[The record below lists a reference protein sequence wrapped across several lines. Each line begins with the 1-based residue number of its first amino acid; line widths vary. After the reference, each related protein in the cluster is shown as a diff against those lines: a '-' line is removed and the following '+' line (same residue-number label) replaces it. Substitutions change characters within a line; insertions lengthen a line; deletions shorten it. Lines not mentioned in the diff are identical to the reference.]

1 MNSSIEGAQA
11 PAAPSARSNAISRLF
26 GGLQA
31 RAFILLALFGVPL
44 LVAPYLVDDYVL
56 SVLIIVLYFAY
67 VGQAW
72 NLMIGFAG
80 QLSLGHALF
89 VGIGAYTSAAF
100 FIHFGI
106 GPWASVF
113 VAIGASVLAGSIIG
127 YLGFRFSIRGVYF
140 ALLTIAFAEFTR
152 IIVDHIDWLGST
164 QGFFL
169 PVANRTDLD
178 IFNLRGSPVMFYYV
192 ILGMTVLA
200 LILCRLLLNSKLGYY
215 WQAIR
220 EDQDSAQAYGV
231 NVFRY
236 KMIAVAV
243 SSGLTGIAG
252 VFYAFYYNNLFPET
266 TFATAHSIEMILGT
280 VVGGV
285 GTLFGPIIGA
295 FLLTP
300 LGEVLTVLT
309 DDIGLDGIKQFFWGL
324 CVAAI
329 VLFRP
334 SGIWPWIHGLL
345 GLDKKADGEGGK

>member
-1 MNSSIEGAQA
+1 MN
-11 PAAPSARSNAISRLF
+11 RLF
-26 GGLQA
+26 EGLPA
-31 RAFILLALFGVPL
+31 RAFLLLAILAAAL
-44 LVAPYLVDDYVL
+44 LVAPWLVNDYLL

-89 VGIGAYTSAAF
+89 VGIGAYTSAAIF
-100 FIHFGI
+100 VHFGI
-106 GPWASVF
+106 GPWATVF
-113 VAIGASVLAGSIIG
+113 IAVLASVLAGSIIG

-152 IIVDHIDWLGST
+152 IMVDHTEWLGST
-164 QGFFL
+164 QGLFL
-169 PVANRTDLD
+169 PVANRESIDLL
-178 IFNLRGSPVMFYYV
+178 NLRGSPMMFYYV
-192 ILGMTVLA
+192 ILGMTVAA
-200 LILCRLLLNSKLGYY
+200 LVLCRLLLNSKLGYY

-236 KMIAVAV
+236 KMIAVAI

-266 TFATAHSIEMILGT
+266 TFATSRSIEMILGT

-285 GTLFGPIIGA
+285 GTLFGPIVGA
-295 FLLTP
+295 FFLTP
-300 LGEVLTVLT
+300 LGELLTALT
-309 DDIGLDGIKQFFWGL
+309 DDIGLDGIKPFFWGI
-324 CVAAI
+324 CVAGI

-334 SGIWPWIHGLL
+334 SGLWPWIAGLL
-345 GLDKKADGEGGK
+345 GLDKPAGGEGK